1 MASDKSRP
9 IVITIVAILEF
20 LAGIITLLAG
30 LAVVFGMSIG
40 VDIPSEFEALGSFM
54 GIAVIASGILA
65 IVIAGGFW
73 NGWKIMW
80 YIGVVVN
87 VIQLLFSVVSIFS
100 GAGFSAVLP
109 ILINLIILFYLFRP
123 GVKEFFG
130 IN

>member
-54 GIAVIASGILA
+54 GIALIASGILA

-87 VIQLLFSVVSIFS
+87 AIELLFSVVSIFS